1 MTMRDVISSSVGM
14 FRFFIVAA
22 VVLAIASSLGAM
34 PYFQGSFA
42 FAQAEKTLAMV
53 DYIGLFLTVGFF
65 VVSVGLAALSVN
77 NRVFMPISLIFLV
90 VSVLL
95 SAIFA
100 DVYLVL
106 VSSGPL
112 AQAAQALPIINLL
125 ASNMPLVIGV
135 MGLSVILALYTRMGG
150 GRRAAR

>member
-14 FRFFIVAA
+14 FRFFIIAAIVVA
-22 VVLAIASSLGAM
+22 IGSSLGSM

-42 FAQAEKTLAMV
+42 FAQAEQALAMI
-53 DYIGLFLTVGFF
+53 DYVGLFLTVGFF
-65 VVSVGLAALSVN
+65 ITSVGLAALSVN
-77 NRVFMPISLIFLV
+77 NRVFMPISVIFLV
-90 VSVLL
+90 ISVFLA
-95 SAIFA
+95 AIFA

-106 VSSGPL
+106 VSTGPL
-112 AQAAQALPIINLL
+112 AAASQSLPIINLL